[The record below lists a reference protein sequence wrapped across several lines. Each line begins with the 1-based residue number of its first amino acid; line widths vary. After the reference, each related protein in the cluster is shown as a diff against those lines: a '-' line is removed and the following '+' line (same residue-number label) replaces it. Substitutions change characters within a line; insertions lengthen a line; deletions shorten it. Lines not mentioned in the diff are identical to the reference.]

1 MQDRKPRRLDSE
13 GLWNYALRALGGRA
27 HSIGELREKLRPR
40 ADRMEDVE
48 ETIGRLKESGYLNDE
63 RFAEGYAAAR
73 LSNDRLGRTRVLRD
87 LRGRRVA
94 PGLAEKTVG
103 EVYRD
108 VDEPAL
114 IEEWVRKKYRLAP
127 REGLFQDDKDMAS
140 AYRRLLRAGF
150 RSGEIVRTLKKFARN
165 PELLDEWEPP
175 AEEEGDI

>member
-1 MQDRKPRRLDSE
+1 MGHAEMEDRKPRRLDSE

-27 HSIGELREKLRPR
+27 HSTGELREKLRRR
-40 ADRMEDVE
+40 AERMEDVE
-48 ETIGRLKESGYLNDE
+48 ETIGRLKERGYLNE
-63 RFAEGYAAAR
+63 QRLAEGYAAAR

-114 IEEWVRKKYRLAP
+114 IE
-127 REGLFQDDKDMAS
+127 
-140 AYRRLLRAGF
+140 
-150 RSGEIVRTLKKFARN
+150 
-165 PELLDEWEPP
+165 
-175 AEEEGDI
+175 